1 MFLTTKALVLREVRY
16 RESDKILTVL
26 TENEGK
32 LTVNARGALRRGS
45 RIGAASQQMTYSEM
59 TLFKN
64 RGKWTLREAE
74 TIEQFSGLRQDLAA
88 LALGGYVVE
97 LLEATAD
104 EDSPNPALLK
114 LGLNTLYALSHR
126 LFPLEHSKAVFELR
140 LMCLAGFEPNVFACP
155 VCDRQMPED
164 PRFSLRGGTIHCCD
178 CMPGAPGLSLPLC
191 AASLAAMRYIVTA
204 PPKKVFSFTT
214 GDPEAE
220 QRLYAVCEAYVTAQ
234 LERTFGTLDYWKTVR

>member
-16 RESDKILTVL
+16 KESDKILTVL

-64 RGKWTLREAE
+64 RGKWTLQEAE
-74 TIEQFSGLRQDLAA
+74 TIEQFSGLRQDLSA
-88 LALGGYVVE
+88 LALGSYVSE

-104 EDSPNPALLK
+104 ADSPNPALLQ
-114 LGLNTLYALSHR
+114 LGLNTLYALSHK
-126 LFPLEHSKAVFELR
+126 LFPAEHIKAVFELR
-140 LMCLAGFEPNVFACP
+140 LMCLAGFEPNVFVCP
-155 VCDRQMPED
+155 SCDRQIPEE
-164 PRFSLRGGTIHCCD
+164 PRFSLRGGTIHCCA
-178 CMPGAPGLSLPLC
+178 CAPGAAGLSLPLC
-191 AASLAAMRYIVTA
+191 AASLAAMRYVVTA

-220 QRLYAVCEAYVTAQ
+220 QRLYAICEAYVTAQ
-234 LERTFGTLDYWKTVR
+234 LERTFGALEYWKTVR